1 MSQFH
6 SESKSVIPAEN
17 RKGNSQ
23 CHTHR
28 RNLPAIKLV
37 ILVLIIGSAT
47 VGHVVEIVSGIT
59 GGEKVVTEGAV
70 FVKLAS
76 NSGAIPEGHSHNH

>member
-1 MSQFH
+1 MFIQID
-6 SESKSVIPAEN
+6 EDCYEKRLVTIGQTDGEN
-17 RKGNSQ
+17 
-23 CHTHR
+23 
-28 RNLPAIKLV
+28 
-37 ILVLIIGSAT
+37 
-47 VGHVVEIVSGIT
+47 VEIVSGIT